1 MSDDHGRSPDG
12 PTADAGGQQPDIVG
26 RIRAALLS
34 AFGLK
39 PNGSARAEIED
50 AIAADE
56 AAGATLTDDERAMLR
71 AILKLGDMTVDDVM
85 IPRADI
91 EAIDIESTARGGDR
105 HLPRL
110 RPFAHARLSR
120 DARRS
125 GRHGAH
131 PRPDGVDRRPRADR
145 ADKAEAG
152 KPHFDFAAVDLYRA
166 RLADSKL
173 VRPLLF
179 VPPSMPARALLK
191 RMQSSRTQ
199 MALVI
204 DEYGGTDGLVSM
216 EDLVEI
222 IVGEIEDEHD
232 LDEEPT
238 VKQVAEGVFV
248 ADARAELDDA
258 AEVIGPD
265 FKVGEKSE
273 DIETIGGLV
282 FAVTGRIPPKGE
294 VVEAVPGYDFEV
306 LDADPRRIKKVRIR
320 DRAKAAAAGPPEARR
335 GGIVSPRTVGSSAA
349 ARSDRRPRP

>member
-1 MSDDHGRSPDG
+1 MS
-12 PTADAGGQQPDIVG
+12 
-26 RIRAALLS
+26 AL
-34 AFGLK
+34 GLK

-56 AAGATLTDDERAMLR
+56 AAGETLTADERTMLR

-91 EAIDIESTARGGDR
+91 EAIDIDTSIAEVIAIFRESG
-105 HLPRL
+105 H
-110 RPFAHARLSR
+110 SR
-120 DARRS
+120 MPAYRETLDDPVGMVHIRDLMAWI
-125 GRHGAH
+125 
-131 PRPDGVDRRPRADR
+131 ADR
-145 ADKAEAG
+145 ALNRAIAPAPK
-152 KPHFDFAAVDLYRA
+152 KPSFDFAAVDLTGS
-166 RLADSKL
+166 LEDSKL

-204 DEYGGTDGLVSM
+204 DEYGGTDGLVSL

-232 LDEEPT
+232 LEEEPT

-248 ADARAELDDA
+248 ADARAELNDA
-258 AEVIGPD
+258 AAVIGPS
-265 FKVGEKSE
+265 FQVGEKS
-273 DIETIGGLV
+273 DDVETIGGLV

-294 VVEAVPGYDFEV
+294 VVEAVPGFDFEV
-306 LDADPRRIKKVRIR
+306 LDADPRRIKLVRIR
-320 DRAKAAAAGPPEARR
+320 DRSKAAAPVRQKR
-335 GGIVSPRTVGSSAA
+335 AA
-349 ARSDRRPRP
+349 AG

>member
-1 MSDDHGRSPDG
+1 MSDDQGRSPDG
-12 PTADAGGQQPDIVG
+12 PPAETGGPQSDIVG
-26 RIRAALLS
+26 RLRAALLS
-34 AFGLK
+34 ALGLK
-39 PNGSARAEIED
+39 QNGSARAEIED

-56 AAGATLTDDERAMLR
+56 AAGATLSADERTMLR

-91 EAIDIESTARGGDR
+91 EAVDIESTIAEVVAIFRKSG
-105 HLPRL
+105 H
-110 RPFAHARLSR
+110 SR
-120 DARRS
+120 MPAYRETLDDPVGMIHIRDLMAWI
-125 GRHGAH
+125 
-131 PRPDGVDRRPRADR
+131 ADR
-145 ADKAEAG
+145 ALKHANGVEGGAEAE
-152 KPHFDFAAVDLYRA
+152 KPHFEFSAVDLSPT
-166 RLADSKL
+166 LEDSKL

-179 VPPSMPARALLK
+179 VPPSMPARVLLK

-204 DEYGGTDGLVSM
+204 DEYGGTDGLVSL

-232 LDEEPT
+232 QDEEPT
-238 VKQVAEGVFV
+238 VKQIAEGVFV

-258 AEVIGPD
+258 AAVIGPD
-265 FKVGEKSE
+265 FKVGEKGE

-282 FAVTGRIPPKGE
+282 FALTGRIPPKGE

-320 DRAKAAAAGPPEARR
+320 DRAKAAAPIRQKR
-335 GGIVSPRTVGSSAA
+335 AA
-349 ARSDRRPRP
+349 AG